1 MNNELQAIVIFAV
14 DIVLTVASLIISQVF
29 HGREKYVISS
39 GFIGLAFLFAFV
51 AFFAS
56 GCVISTIWPQS

>member
-1 MNNELQAIVIFAV
+1 MSDELQAIIIFAV
-14 DIVLTVASLIISQVF
+14 DIVLTVASLIIAQVF

>member
-1 MNNELQAIVIFAV
+1 MSNETQAIIIFGV
-14 DIVLTVASLIISQVF
+14 TIVLTVASLIISQVF
-29 HGREKYVISS
+29 HGREKYVISN